1 MADRYKFEST
11 SKGIKALKEMGYRI
25 KNGCVLPPELPE
37 SWPVHLEYAIH
48 IPMAHLNENGLLIF
62 RPSENDVLR
71 KSQGELESVL
81 DEYFSKN
88 GH

>member
-1 MADRYKFEST
+1 MAYLYKFKSI
-11 SKGIKALKEMGYRI
+11 SKGIKALEKMGYHI

-48 IPMAHLNENGLLIF
+48 ISMAHLSENGWLEF
-62 RPSENDVLR
+62 KQSENPVLR

-81 DEYFSKN
+81 DEYFSRN